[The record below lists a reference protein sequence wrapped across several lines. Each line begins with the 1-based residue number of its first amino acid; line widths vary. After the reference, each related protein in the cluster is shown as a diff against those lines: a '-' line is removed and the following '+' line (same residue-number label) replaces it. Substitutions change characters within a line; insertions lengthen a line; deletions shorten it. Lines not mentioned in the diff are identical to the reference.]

1 MKKRS
6 DTALVIA
13 LVGFAV
19 LATATTGVS
28 AADKAAATAL
38 SGDRLTLSGKQYC
51 LFGIDAPEPGQQC
64 TLKSGKPYNCGTI
77 SKTALMDL
85 ILGATVQCTPVSK
98 QDGKAACTV
107 AKCSAGGAD
116 LSANMVHTGW
126 ALARPDARAVYGAI
140 EAKAKQRKYGLW
152 AGAFVP
158 PWTWRQ
164 QSGKRP
170 AR

>member
-1 MKKRS
+1 MNKRA
-6 DTALVIA
+6 DIAFVITLA
-13 LVGFAV
+13 GFAV
-19 LATATTGVS
+19 LATA
-28 AADKAAATAL
+28 AADASATDEAAATAL
-38 SGDRLTLSGKQYC
+38 SGDRLALSGKQYC

-64 TLKSGKPYNCGTI
+64 KLKSGKPYNCGTI
-77 SKTALMDL
+77 AKTALMDL
-85 ILGATVQCTPVSK
+85 ILGATVHCTPVAQ
-98 QDGKAACTV
+98 QDAKAACTV
-107 AKCSAGGAD
+107 AKCAAGGAD

-164 QSGKRP
+164 QAGKRP